1 MENQIISPTNP
12 PTNYASFGRRLG
24 AFVIDFVLVSLAQ
37 SFVVVPLLAIAGIS
51 AAARVSPDD
60 LEDLTDSE
68 KLALFGSMAGA
79 FGVAQV
85 VNLLI
90 GAAYFILMESSAKQA
105 TVGKLA
111 MGIVVTDLNGGR
123 ITPVTA
129 LLRYV
134 GRFVSA
140 ITLMVG
146 YIMAAFTEK
155 KQALHDIIASTLVL
169 KP

>member
-1 MENQIISPTNP
+1 MENLTTL
-12 PTNYASFGRRLG
+12 PTNYASFGRRLV
-24 AFVIDFVLVSLAQ
+24 AIIIDGILVGVAQ
-37 SFVVVPLLAIAGIS
+37 SFVVLPILGIAGVGV
-51 AAARVSPDD
+51 AAGVSPDD
-60 LEDLTDSE
+60 LENMTDSE
-68 KLALFGSMAGA
+68 KLAMLGA
-79 FGVAQV
+79 MSGALGVAQL

-90 GAAYFILMESSAKQA
+90 GGAYFILMESSVKQA

-111 MGIVVTDLNGGR
+111 MGIIVTDLNGGR
-123 ITPVTA
+123 ITVVTA

-140 ITLMVG
+140 LVLMIG

-155 KQALHDIIASTLVL
+155 KQGLHDIIASTLVL